1 MTPAGSGVRQ
11 LSILIPA
18 APLASC
24 VVLASDSV
32 SLSFF
37 PHLQKEAID
46 RQLRV
51 VVKTER
57 REASF
62 YLKAPSAVLEKV
74 HVDNNMTVTF
84 LPCSLLKQI
93 ALSNR
98 ACFSL
103 CGGWSV
109 TSGQPP
115 AKDCHEEIKEMEE
128 LYEHKRTKGKGCSH
142 RAVNSFGCLFQSDS
156 KAVAASWVG
165 FHLVNIHVSLS
176 WTLSFLIL

>member
-1 MTPAGSGVRQ
+1 M
-11 LSILIPA
+11 
-18 APLASC
+18 
-24 VVLASDSV
+24 
-32 SLSFF
+32 
-37 PHLQKEAID
+37 
-46 RQLRV
+46 
-51 VVKTER
+51 KTER

-84 LPCSLLKQI
+84 LPCSMLKQI

-103 CGGWSV
+103 YGGWSV

-156 KAVAASWVG
+156 
-165 FHLVNIHVSLS
+165 
-176 WTLSFLIL
+176 